1 MATPTPSSTIAA
13 SNKPRVAAAPATRT
27 AAPSNPMPIEER
39 KKLDLTAAPVFD
51 INTSGV
57 MESLTKLLFEG
68 TSILSKLKPE
78 EFEMF
83 GKMSSHEYR
92 KLFFKVTK
100 DLDEASRIWIIVLF
114 TAIKSKPRVLN
125 AMIKFNK
132 EPWYNMTRDFITQKM
147 VQYTRELPMDNS
159 RFAAVHVPHI
169 MPSFTA
175 ICWLKITKPALRTV
189 QNFLENL
196 WACQMDIPSELMERQ
211 KFWEVNFWN
220 HTVMISRNV
229 TRDNTPL
236 EFNEQFW
243 ATKSADK
250 YPFYNPAGEEH
261 PVRSE
266 KDLQTWL
273 DTWSAYVKV

>member
-1 MATPTPSSTIAA
+1 MSTSGQNPNLSTGSRSRPLPKNTENTGA
-13 SNKPRVAAAPATRT
+13 V
-27 AAPSNPMPIEER
+27 SNPAPVVER
-39 KKLDLTAAPVFD
+39 KELKLEAAQDFD

-78 EFEMF
+78 DFEMF

-125 AMIKFNK
+125 AMVRFNK
-132 EPWYNMTRDFITQKM
+132 EPWYNTTREFITQKM
-147 VQYTRELPMDNS
+147 VQYTRELPLDNS

-169 MPSFTA
+169 MPSFTS
-175 ICWLKITKPALRTV
+175 ICWVKITKPELRTV

-196 WACQMDIPSELMERQ
+196 WACQMDIPADLMERQ
-211 KFWEVNFWN
+211 KAWEVNFWN
-220 HTVMISRNV
+220 RTVVITKNV
-229 TRDNTPL
+229 TRDNVPL

-250 YPFYNPAGEEH
+250 YPFYSPSGKEH
-261 PVRSE
+261 PVRNE
-266 KDLQTWL
+266 AELKAWL
-273 DTWSAYVKV
+273 DLWSAYTKA